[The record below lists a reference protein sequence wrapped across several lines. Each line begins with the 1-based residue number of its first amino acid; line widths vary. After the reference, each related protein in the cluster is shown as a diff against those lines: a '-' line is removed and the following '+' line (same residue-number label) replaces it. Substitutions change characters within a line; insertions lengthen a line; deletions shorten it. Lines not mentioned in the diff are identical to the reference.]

1 MGQAHSHDEDQGQL
15 RHFYQTF
22 LAPAEVMQHE
32 HWGAAQDDR
41 DASIMERVHRHSKKF
56 EYEMSALQ

>member
-1 MGQAHSHDEDQGQL
+1 MGQAHSHDEDQGHL
-15 RHFYQTF
+15 GHFYRTF
-22 LAPAEVMQHE
+22 LAPAGVKQHE

-41 DASIMERVHRHSKKF
+41 DASIMERVLSHSKKF